1 MLKVILQY
9 TNCLQ
14 DGKNVFRILADFNI
28 QILETKEET
37 CTKSQ
42 VTILVKDNDTLNLL
56 ISTLN
61 RCCSYEVSVVKIIN
75 SKCVYDTPSMS
86 SNTIQIGI
94 GLPKIKSH
102 LKVGNLTI
110 HNTHHFN
117 WFHRMMWKLFFGFEI
132 ENIKEKNNEEH

>member
-37 CTKSQ
+37 VTKSQ

-61 RCCSYEVSVVKIIN
+61 RCCFYEVSVVKIIN
-75 SKCVYDTPSMS
+75 SKCVYDTPF
-86 SNTIQIGI
+86 
-94 GLPKIKSH
+94 
-102 LKVGNLTI
+102 I
-110 HNTHHFN
+110 HNTHRFN

-132 ENIKEKNNEEH
+132 ENVKENNYD